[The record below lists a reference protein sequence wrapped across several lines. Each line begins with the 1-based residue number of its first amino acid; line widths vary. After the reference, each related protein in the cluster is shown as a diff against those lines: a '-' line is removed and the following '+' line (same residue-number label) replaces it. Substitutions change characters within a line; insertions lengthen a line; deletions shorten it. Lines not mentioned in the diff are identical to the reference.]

1 MDDRSKT
8 QKVAKFMK
16 IKIKNLKIHSDERGW
31 LAEILREDEIK
42 EKIKQVYVATIKPGF
57 VRGNHYHLKRKE
69 WFFVLKGEGKLYLK
83 DSKTKRKKIL
93 KISEKVKRVIEI
105 PPKIIHAIKN
115 TGKETLYLVS
125 IQNDLYDP
133 KNPDTF
139 PEIICK

>member
-1 MDDRSKT
+1 M
-8 QKVAKFMK
+8 VEFMK
-16 IKIKNLKIHSDERGW
+16 VKTKKLKIHSDERGW

-42 EKIKQVYVATIKPGF
+42 EKIKQVYVATIEPGF

-83 DSKTKRKKIL
+83 DPKTRKKIL
-93 KISEKVKRVIEI
+93 KISEKTKRVVEI
-105 PPKIIHAIKN
+105 SPKIIHAIKN
-115 TGKETLYLVS
+115 TGKEPLYLIS

-133 KNPDTF
+133 RNPDTF